1 MNVRMQAAKIDK
13 LVQRLFEHR
22 VSYEQMMEANT
33 ELAGDK
39 DAARREAEKLRADYA
54 FVSNR
59 YVELQIHLRNLE
71 ESHQGLRSG
80 NHA

>member
-1 MNVRMQAAKIDK
+1 MNVRRQAAKIDK

-22 VSYEQMMEANT
+22 VSYEQMMEVNA
-33 ELAGDK
+33 EHARDR

-59 YVELQIHLRNLE
+59 YVELQIRLRNLE
-71 ESHQGLRSG
+71 ESHQSLR
-80 NHA
+80 